1 MRNASTPRGA
11 GILAKPGK
19 ILNNRAQPY
28 CGQEREEKTVN
39 EAWTRDEKGNIVVF
53 PLAGYET
60 MVVENQALA
69 LRLPFMVQGDQTSP
83 SGSLQLIISNAADV
97 RDLAQALIA
106 AAEQI
111 EQAGKGA

>member
-1 MRNASTPRGA
+1 M
-11 GILAKPGK
+11 
-19 ILNNRAQPY
+19 
-28 CGQEREEKTVN
+28 N

-69 LRLPFMVQGDQTSP
+69 LRLPFMVQGDKQTSP